1 MNRLTALLTG
11 AWLGMQIMAA
21 YAAGILFERIG
32 RQDAGDI
39 AGVLFATV
47 NYCGL
52 AVWLLAWFATKNR
65 RAHGFG
71 RAERSI
77 APKFNLLLLALL
89 AANQFLIA
97 PVIAAH
103 KAGTG
108 NWLLSLA
115 GGSFGIWHGTSSLI
129 YLACGL
135 IGAGLLLRYLS
146 FNR

>member
-71 RAERSI
+71 RAERS
-77 APKFNLLLLALL
+77 KFNLLLLALL